1 MKKILSMI
9 TVILVIVSAFT
20 FTASAEGER
29 VNYALNAEYVIDSGG
44 TGAGAFLS
52 SNDGTLY
59 YGDDL
64 CEILN
69 DGVNPYYS
77 ELEGYNN
84 QEVPG
89 YGIVLTGSG
98 TVHTITFDLGAIY
111 DDIDS
116 IVFGNVW
123 DSYTFGYEFS
133 QEADKRGNRGFTA
146 DKAMIRLSTD
156 GVNFERTKDYDIVKE
171 NHTSDGSE
179 NGFYNFNFKFHA
191 PVKARALQ
199 LMIFSPAYCL
209 SLSEIEI
216 YGYGH
221 FVEGSDVPVTPESSE
236 EIVEESSETTDE
248 ESTEATSEAVSE
260 EAASE
265 ATSEAASEAVSD
277 EAASENDNA
286 ESADTANSSEAS
298 GDEGGPNVGLIIGIV
313 AAVVVVAAVVIFV
326 ISKKK

>member
-9 TVILVIVSAFT
+9 TVLLVIVSAFT
-20 FTASAEGER
+20 ISASAEGER
-29 VNYALNAEYVIDSGG
+29 VNYALNAQYTIDSGG
-44 TGAGAFLS
+44 TGAGKFLAS
-52 SNDGTLY
+52 TDGTTY

-69 DGVNPYYS
+69 DGVNPYYN

-89 YGIVLTGSG
+89 YGVVLVGSG

-123 DSYTFGYEFS
+123 DSYNFGYEFS
-133 QEADKRGNRGFTA
+133 QEADKKGNRGFT
-146 DKAMIRLSTD
+146 DNKAMIRLSTD
-156 GVNFERTKDYDIVKE
+156 GVNFERTKDYNIVKE
-171 NHTSDGSE
+171 NHTADGSE
-179 NGFYNFNFKFHA
+179 NGFYNYNFKFNA

-199 LMIFSPAYCL
+199 LLIFSPVYCL

-221 FVEGSDVPVTPESSE
+221 AIEGSEIPVAPESSE
-236 EIVEESSETTDE
+236 EIVEESSETTGE
-248 ESTEATSEAVSE
+248 VASEAVSE
-260 EAASE
+260 
-265 ATSEAASEAVSD
+265 ATSEVASEAVSD

-286 ESADTANSSEAS
+286 ESADIANSSEAT
-298 GDEGGPNVGLIIGIV
+298 GDEGGPNLGLIIGIV
-313 AAVVVVAAVVIFV
+313 AAVVVVAAVVIIV